1 MGLTCYVSI
10 IIFQIRDFNPVILKP
25 GQNKT
30 LFRVGYVNPNNSKM
44 DIISYLEFKTNAS
57 DFTIPLM
64 VYDGQLSQVC
74 KLNRINRLLNI
85 LQIFMLTFTQL

>member
-1 MGLTCYVSI
+1 
-10 IIFQIRDFNPVILKP
+10 
-25 GQNKT
+25 
-30 LFRVGYVNPNNSKM
+30 M

-74 KLNRINRLLNI
+74 LLECRIIVNVLNVCKMY
-85 LQIFMLTFTQL
+85 IF

>member
-1 MGLTCYVSI
+1 
-10 IIFQIRDFNPVILKP
+10 
-25 GQNKT
+25 
-30 LFRVGYVNPNNSKM
+30 M

-74 KLNRINRLLNI
+74 KTLCTRHLYLINVLIKIYWFYNLG
-85 LQIFMLTFTQL
+85 FTSYQYHHIATNKN

>member
-1 MGLTCYVSI
+1 M
-10 IIFQIRDFNPVILKP
+10 
-25 GQNKT
+25 
-30 LFRVGYVNPNNSKM
+30 GYVNPNNSKM

-74 KLNRINRLLNI
+74 EQECLFTFLYLKVII
-85 LQIFMLTFTQL
+85 LY

>member
-1 MGLTCYVSI
+1 MV
-10 IIFQIRDFNPVILKP
+10 LKP

-74 KLNRINRLLNI
+74 KTLCSKQGYYIINVLVL
-85 LQIFMLTFTQL
+85 